1 MHRNSQGEHL
11 FKVSNENKHSGQ
23 IILQKLR
30 TCSSSNRQGK
40 KLLFDFPNFCD
51 SRSNIWISDV
61 FFGSRL
67 RFQFCVLMSSFREL
81 AIWPIHV
88 RAKTKKS
95 SLLGA
100 FI

>member
-40 KLLFDFPNFCD
+40 NCYSIFLIFVIVGAIFGY
-51 SRSNIWISDV
+51 RM
-61 FFGSRL
+61 FF
-67 RFQFCVLMSSFREL
+67 
-81 AIWPIHV
+81 
-88 RAKTKKS
+88 
-95 SLLGA
+95 LGLG
-100 FI
+100 